1 MAGLEAP
8 RGPLPGL
15 GYDEPSADEAA
26 LISQRIMG
34 METETGVKLDDDDFE
49 RVGELIHRG
58 WDRYR

>member
-1 MAGLEAP
+1 
-8 RGPLPGL
+8 L